1 MKQCDTMRHNATGYD
16 NQIGIQ
22 NGNTRVFRPAINR
35 FGKKV
40 PGVYVRD
47 GYYYIRTTDVD
58 GKRHWVKA
66 IEQSLEGAT
75 RFLAQF
81 KRERDQNRM
90 QRFSDALEGVRARRT
105 VASMA
110 QVFEAYEK
118 AAAEKR
124 ALEGFPCKYYV
135 RAVISNVQNI
145 IEEMS
150 RSPESTVADVLP
162 DIVREWVKEQLQS
175 GELSRYTIKKCVA
188 SCKSLFSSWARDY
201 YGRIGLKV
209 PVKLDFV
216 SVKTPVAQYSLPVQ
230 DVRDK
235 VVEYIKMQWQEHT
248 PISFVLVLAYFAGMS
263 RADIVRAEWSWVRDG
278 HVYYSRHKTGRRA
291 DPPLPEF
298 VADWFG
304 SSDALTLSA
313 ERQFIVPGDTEDAR
327 YRVCEQAGRELR
339 SIGWGDRLVLH
350 ELRKLAC
357 SQWATRCGLQWAAR
371 WIGDSEATAASY
383 YRDLLP
389 EEAPKAW

>member
-1 MKQCDTMRHNATGYD
+1 MKQCDTMRHNATQCD
-16 NQIGIQ
+16 QPSGIQ
-22 NGNTRVFRPAINR
+22 NGNTRQFRPAINR
-35 FGKKV
+35 SGKKV

-47 GYYYIRTTDVD
+47 GYFYIRTTDVD

-66 IEQSLEGAT
+66 IEQTLEGAT
-75 RFLAQF
+75 RFLAQY

-105 VASMA
+105 MASIA
-110 QVFEAYEK
+110 QISEAYVK

-124 ALEGFPCKYYV
+124 ALEGFPCKDYV
-135 RAVISNVQNI
+135 RSTQTNVSSI
-145 IEEMS
+145 LESMG

-162 DIVREWVKEQLQS
+162 DIVREWVKRQIQS
-175 GELSRYTIKKCVA
+175 NELSRYTIKKCVA
-188 SCKSLFSSWARDY
+188 SCKSMFSSWARDY
-201 YGRIGLKV
+201 YDRIGLKV
-209 PVKLDFV
+209 PADLDFV
-216 SVKTPVAQYSLPVQ
+216 SVKTPVAQYALPSQ
-230 DVRDK
+230 EQREK
-235 VVEYIKMQWQEHT
+235 VIEFIKQQWEQHT
-248 PISFVLVLAYFAGMS
+248 PISFVLILAYFAGMS

-298 VADWFG
+298 VYEWFC
-304 SSDALTLSA
+304 SDNGVALSE
-313 ERQFIVPGDTEDAR
+313 ERQFIVPGDTEGS
-327 YRVCEQAGRELR
+327 RVHLCEMASEALR
-339 SIGWGDRLVLH
+339 DIGWGDRLVLH

-389 EEAPKAW
+389 EEAPRAW